1 MGMQKEALLNEEFS
15 RRLSAEDMLFGHD
28 EYDYEEYRTRN
39 NTSGRDRVH
48 A

>member
-1 MGMQKEALLNEEFS
+1 MGMQKEALLNEQFS

-28 EYDYEEYRTRN
+28 EYDYEEYRAQHDVR
-39 NTSGRDRVH
+39 GRDRVH

>member
-15 RRLSAEDMLFGHD
+15 RRLSAEDIGHD
-28 EYDYEEYRTRN
+28 DYDYEEYRARHDA
-39 NTSGRDRVH
+39 SGRDRVH